1 MKIVFFG
8 TPEFAIPSLKILIE
22 NNYNVVAV
30 VTVPDKEKGRGL
42 KVEPS
47 PIKKFA
53 LENKLNVIQ
62 PENLKDENFHNQL
75 KELKPDLGI
84 VVAYRILPVE
94 VYTIPVYG
102 TFNLH
107 ASLLPKYRGAAPIQW
122 ALINGEKVTGV
133 TTFFLQQKVDTGN
146 IILQKEIAIDD
157 EDNFYSLHNKL
168 AQIGA
173 ELVLETV
180 KRIESGNFEV
190 KQQNEM
196 EATLAPKITKEI
208 CRIKWNQSAI
218 QIHNLIR
225 GLSPVPGAFTVLGE
239 KIYKIYKSKIIESA
253 SQQSPGNILIDNENL
268 LVNTNDKLISILEIQ
283 PESKKKM
290 TVKEFLLGYRKLI
303 EEYKKFE

>member
-146 IILQKEIAIDD
+146 IILQKEVAIDD

-208 CRIKWNQSAI
+208 CRIKWNQPAI

>member
-1 MKIVFFG
+1 MRIVFFG

-22 NNYNVVAV
+22 NNYDVIAV
-30 VTVPDKEKGRGL
+30 VTVPDREKGRGL

-62 PENLKDENFHNQL
+62 PENLKDENFHNKL
-75 KELKPDLGI
+75 KELKPELGI

-94 VYTIPVYG
+94 VYTIPIYG

-190 KQQNEM
+190 KEQNET

-208 CRIKWNQSAI
+208 CRIKWDQPAI
-218 QIHNLIR
+218 KIHNLIR
-225 GLSPVPGAFTVLGE
+225 GLSPVPCAFTVLGE
-239 KIYKIYKSKIIESA
+239 KIYKIFKSKIIESA
-253 SQQSPGNILIDNENL
+253 SQLSPGNILIDNENL

-283 PESKKKM
+283 PESKKQM

>member
-208 CRIKWNQSAI
+208 CRIKWNQPAI

>member
-146 IILQKEIAIDD
+146 IILQKEVAIDD